1 MLENYIIAL
10 FGGIA
15 SGIINTLAGN
25 GSVITLYILMD
36 LFGLSAAV
44 ANASNRL
51 GVVTQG
57 AGSIPQFYKS
67 GQLNLEKN
75 YLLLACIFVGA
86 MFGFA
91 TTFYVNDAQFKTVI
105 KYLLLLL
112 LLVVL
117 VKPERWLRQTDSN
130 FKIPRFLLVPSALLL
145 GFYGGFIQ
153 MGMGI
158 FLLVLLVL
166 GARYSLAEANAI
178 KTVSTV
184 SYTAVGLIIFAYAGL
199 IDWKIGGTLAA
210 GQFIGGFIGG
220 YFSANYP
227 NAPIWVYRLLL
238 VMILWAVM
246 RLFGIFELIMTFIN
260 G

>member
-1 MLENYIIAL
+1 MFEYYIIAV

-15 SGIINTLAGN
+15 AGIINTLAGN

-75 YLLLACIFVGA
+75 YLLLICIFVGA

-91 TTFYVNDAQFKTVI
+91 MALYVGDAQFKTIV

-117 VKPERWLRQTDSN
+117 VKPERWLRKTDFN
-130 FKIPRFLLVPSALLL
+130 YTIPRFLLVPAALLL

-178 KTVSTV
+178 KTVGTV
-184 SYTAVGLIIFAYAGL
+184 SYTAVGIIIFAYFGL
-199 IDWKIGGTLAA
+199 INWKIGGILAA
-210 GQFIGGFIGG
+210 GQFMGGYIGG
-220 YFSANYP
+220 YFSAHYP
-227 NAPIWVYRLLL
+227 NAPIWVYRLLI
-238 VMILWAVM
+238 VMILWAVLRM
-246 RLFGIFELIMTFIN
+246 FGVWEWIYKMF
-260 G
+260 